1 MPCEVRI
8 ISGRELQA
16 LFDSDPKMML
26 HRSALPLATN
36 GTQERADTE
45 EPIQDGLWARPRPLP
60 LHRPQPLPSAHRP
73 LSAGG
78 ADALAEGHRLVPQH
92 HAQLS
97 EHTPQ
102 GNDVRSKSRG
112 LLKTS

>member
-1 MPCEVRI
+1 
-8 ISGRELQA
+8 
-16 LFDSDPKMML
+16 MML

-45 EPIQDGLWARPRPLP
+45 EPVQDGLLPRPRPLP
-60 LHRPQPLPSAHRP
+60 LHCPQPLPPTART

-78 ADALAEGHRLVPQH
+78 ADALAQGHRLVSQR
-92 HAQLS
+92 HAHLPEQ
-97 EHTPQ
+97 TAQ